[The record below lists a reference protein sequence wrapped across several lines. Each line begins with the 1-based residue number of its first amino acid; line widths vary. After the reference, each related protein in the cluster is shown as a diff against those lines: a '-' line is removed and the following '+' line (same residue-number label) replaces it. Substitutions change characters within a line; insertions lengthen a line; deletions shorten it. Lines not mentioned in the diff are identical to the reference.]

1 MELSGKLSRGGRIRK
16 ARPFRMRPW
25 KVKTVG
31 VLLTTTDEDCNR
43 RRSKVHVGTGVTPV
57 DEVLRM
63 FGATVTTM
71 KRIWVVVLCVGLMT
85 LTAVLWAGEP
95 MAALNFLVVKD
106 HNGKPVRNAAVVLH
120 PVNTKGNQQ
129 RGGFEL
135 KTDSEGK
142 TNFEGVPYGKLRV
155 QVLAPGFQTF
165 GEDYDIEGPTMDIT
179 VRLKR
184 PQGQYSIYEDHPN
197 DAKKEAPKDDGKK
210 DPGDGG
216 GKPQ

>member
-1 MELSGKLSRGGRIRK
+1 MFETAGTNMK
-16 ARPFRMRPW
+16 
-25 KVKTVG
+25 KVWR
-31 VLLTTTDEDCNR
+31 LAL
-43 RRSKVHVGTGVTPV
+43 
-57 DEVLRM
+57 
-63 FGATVTTM
+63 GAE
-71 KRIWVVVLCVGLMT
+71 LMT
-85 LTAVLWAGEP
+85 LTAMLWAGEP
-95 MAALNFLVVKD
+95 MASLNFLVIKD

-120 PVNTKGNQQ
+120 PVNAKGKQQ

-142 TNFEGVPYGKLRV
+142 TVFDGVPYGKLRV

-197 DAKKEAPKDDGKK
+197 DTKKEQPKDDGKK